1 MTSMEFTSLLGL
13 KDHRPSLLQA
23 VLDRPVRKMS
33 FDTKKGTVEPGYRRM
48 SEGINRLLKT
58 PVRRVWKPCNLKFE
72 VVEASWFP
80 FPLSQKEKSSDCFV
94 LLVFV

>member
-13 KDHRPSLLQA
+13 KDHRPSLLA

-33 FDTKKGTVEPGYRRM
+33 CSAKKVTETVEPRYRRM

-58 PVRRVWKPCNLKFE
+58 PVSKV
-72 VVEASWFP
+72 
-80 FPLSQKEKSSDCFV
+80 
-94 LLVFV
+94 